1 MKKPIIS
8 LVLGIG
14 LATTI
19 FTSGYA
25 DTQVEFTEEPNIVY
39 EQSAYNVTSSSLGK
53 KWYYNT
59 GTSLPKIPN
68 YSKYNLSNYINKGD
82 IIYEKMVVLV
92 LQGIL
97 PSLREDFMIVLKKYI
112 IIEL

>member
-68 YSKYNLSNYINKGD
+68 YSKYNLSNYINK
-82 IIYEKMVVLV
+82 
-92 LQGIL
+92 
-97 PSLREDFMIVLKKYI
+97 
-112 IIEL
+112 

>member
-25 DTQVEFTEEPNIVY
+25 DTQVEFTEEP
-39 EQSAYNVTSSSLGK
+39 E
-53 KWYYNT
+53 
-59 GTSLPKIPN
+59 
-68 YSKYNLSNYINKGD
+68 
-82 IIYEKMVVLV
+82 EK
-92 LQGIL
+92 
-97 PSLREDFMIVLKKYI
+97 
-112 IIEL
+112 